1 MSTDSIIGYE
11 VGYSLIDETDIL
23 SKDKMAEVFMK
34 IIGRN
39 RSILPLGHI
48 NQTDVVG
55 RLRALNG
62 FMSSLSKH
70 YKNKA
75 VIKAKT
81 YDNPFLPAGISKH

>member
-1 MSTDSIIGYE
+1 
-11 VGYSLIDETDIL
+11 LIDETDIL

-55 RLRALNG
+55 TPEG
-62 FMSSLSKH
+62 F
-70 YKNKA
+70 
-75 VIKAKT
+75 
-81 YDNPFLPAGISKH
+81 